1 MAAAQL
7 PAISDLRYCSEPEQ
21 TAVLDLLF
29 EPSAAIHTVLVP
41 VIKSDDFPS
50 YPKLI
55 SACHRSLVSL
65 AGENRGEKLLA
76 VVGSHPRLGAANI
89 DSAQSAAEQASL
101 GGGGGQDEATAL
113 AALNA
118 EYEARFPGLRYVVF
132 VNGRPRAD
140 IMRDMRA
147 RIDRGDY
154 ACEVDAALQAMCDI
168 ATDRAGKLP
177 VRAPRT

>member
-7 PAISDLRYCSEPEQ
+7 PAISDLRSSSEPEQ

-29 EPSAAIHTVLVP
+29 EPSAAIHAILTP
-41 VIKSDDFPS
+41 VIRNEVFPS
-50 YPKLI
+50 YTDLI
-55 SACHRSLVSL
+55 TACHRRLLSLTDNDP
-65 AGENRGEKLLA
+65 GERLLA
-76 VVGSHPRLGAANI
+76 VVGSHPRLGAAKI
-89 DSAQSAAEQASL
+89 DSAQSMAEQASL
-101 GGGGGQDEATAL
+101 GGGGADETTEQL

-132 VNGRPRAD
+132 VNGRPRPD

-154 ACEVDAALQAMCDI
+154 AREVDAALQAMCDI
-168 ATDRAGKLP
+168 ARDRAAKLP